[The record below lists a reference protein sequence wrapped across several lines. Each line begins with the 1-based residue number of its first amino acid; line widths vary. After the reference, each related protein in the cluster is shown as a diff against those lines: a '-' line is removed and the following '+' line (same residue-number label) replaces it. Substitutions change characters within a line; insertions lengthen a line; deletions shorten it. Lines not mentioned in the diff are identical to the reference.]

1 MSRVLL
7 QYLLPLILPTV
18 LYLIWALAVR
28 DSGSGRK
35 MATIIREGPWFWLIV
50 AGMLLAGA
58 SLVFT
63 ALSRGGDPTGRY
75 IAPHLENGRVVPGRI
90 E

>member
-1 MSRVLL
+1 MSRALL

-18 LYLIWALAVR
+18 LYLIWALAIR
-28 DSGSGRK
+28 NSGSGKRL
-35 MATIIREGPWFWLIV
+35 ATILREGPWFWLIV

-63 ALSRGGDPTGRY
+63 ALSRGGDPSGRY
-75 IAPHLENGRVVPGRI
+75 VAPRLEDGRVVPGHI

>member
-18 LYLIWALAVR
+18 IYLIWALAIR
-28 DSGSGRK
+28 DSGSGK
-35 MATIIREGPWFWLIV
+35 KLATILREGPWFWLIV

-75 IAPHLENGRVVPGRI
+75 VAPRLEDGRVIPGHI

>member
-18 LYLIWALAVR
+18 LYLIWAMAVR
-28 DSGSGRK
+28 DSGSGRRL
-35 MATIIREGPWFWLIV
+35 ATIVREGPWFWLIV
-50 AGMLLAGA
+50 AGLVLAGG
-58 SLVFT
+58 SLIIT
-63 ALSRGGDPTGRY
+63 ALTSGSEPGATY
-75 IAPHLENGRVVPGRI
+75 VAPRLENGRVVPGHF

>member
-1 MSRVLL
+1 MV
-7 QYLLPLILPTV
+7 
-18 LYLIWALAVR
+18 
-28 DSGSGRK
+28 
-35 MATIIREGPWFWLIV
+35 
-50 AGMLLAGA
+50 LAGA

>member
-1 MSRVLL
+1 MSRALL

-18 LYLIWALAVR
+18 LYFIWALAIR
-28 DSGSGRK
+28 DSGSGK
-35 MATIIREGPWFWLIV
+35 KLATILREGPWFWLIV

-63 ALSRGGDPTGRY
+63 ALSRGGDPGGRY
-75 IAPHLENGRVVPGRI
+75 IAPRLEDGRVVPGHI

>member
-1 MSRVLL
+1 MSRALL
-7 QYLLPLILPTV
+7 QYLVPLILPTV
-18 LYLIWALAVR
+18 LYLIWALAIR

-35 MATIIREGPWFWLIV
+35 LATIIREGPWFWLIT

-58 SLVFT
+58 SLVAT
-63 ALSRGGDPTGRY
+63 ALTGGGNAGGTY
-75 IAPHLENGRVVPGRI
+75 VAPRLEDGRVIPGHI

>member
-1 MSRVLL
+1 MSRALL

-18 LYLIWALAVR
+18 LYLAWALLVR
-28 DSGSGRK
+28 DSDSGRK
-35 MATIIREGPWFWLIV
+35 LTAIVRDGPWFWLIV
-50 AGMLLAGA
+50 AGVVLAGA

-63 ALSRGGDPTGRY
+63 ALVGGGDIDGTY
-75 IAPHLENGRVVPGRI
+75 IPPRWEGGRVVPGRI

>member
-18 LYLIWALAVR
+18 FYLIWAMAVR

-35 MATIIREGPWFWLIV
+35 LATILREGPWFWLIV
-50 AGMLLAGA
+50 AGLVLAGG
-58 SLVFT
+58 SLTFT
-63 ALSRGGDPTGRY
+63 ALTSGSEPGATY
-75 IAPHLENGRVVPGRI
+75 IAPHMENGRVVPGRF